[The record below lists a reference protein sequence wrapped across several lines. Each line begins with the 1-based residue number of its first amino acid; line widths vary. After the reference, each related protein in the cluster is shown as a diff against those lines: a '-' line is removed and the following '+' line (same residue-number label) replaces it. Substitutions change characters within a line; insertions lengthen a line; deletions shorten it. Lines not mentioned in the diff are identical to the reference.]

1 MCLTSLTAYHARIP
15 LKRPVKHASHT
26 RQENDTLLIRAELD
40 DGTTG
45 WGEGLPREYV
55 TGETIDSCFET
66 LRAINLS
73 PLAAKTEAFVQILLA
88 LHSLRLP
95 APTPGGRDCFG
106 NTVRC
111 ALELALFDAGARHD
125 RVSLGVLLELA
136 ACLAVSECAPGNPS
150 SVNDLLTRSAPLA
163 GRQHVRYSTAITS
176 VKPWKEAA
184 AALAFRLYGF
194 EQCKVKVG
202 VPGQDE
208 PASLRRIRRWA
219 GPKMDLRIDAN
230 EAWPPDEVERRVEAL
245 RPYGIT
251 AVEQPVAH
259 EHVGSLAAIRPRLGV
274 PVMLDESL
282 CSLSDADR
290 AINEGLCDLFNIR
303 LSKCGGFLNSLTLAA
318 KAKAAG
324 LGYQLG
330 CMVGETGI
338 LSAAGRHFACA
349 IDGIRYLE
357 GSFDRHL
364 VAEPLTKEDLT
375 FRRGGLAPALN
386 GPGLGITINEPALRR
401 VTIRTEHFRL

>member
-1 MCLTSLTAYHARIP
+1 MRLTSLTAYHVRIP
-15 LKRPVKHASHT
+15 LKRAVKHASYA
-26 RQENDTLLIRAELD
+26 RRENDTLLIRAELD

-45 WGEGLPREYV
+45 WGEGLPRAYV
-55 TGETIDSCFET
+55 TGETIESCFET
-66 LRAINLS
+66 LRAIDLS
-73 PLAAKTEAFVQILLA
+73 QVAGSTEMGGQLIER
-88 LHSLRLP
+88 LRDFRMP
-95 APTPGGRDCFG
+95 VAPTGQRDCFG
-106 NTVRC
+106 HTVRC
-111 ALELALFDAGARHD
+111 AVELAIFDAAARYD
-125 RVSLGVLLELA
+125 RVPFRVLLELA
-136 ACLAVSECAPGNPS
+136 ACLIVKGDPVATGLFRP
-150 SVNDLLTRSAPLA
+150 RPLFS
-163 GRQHVRYSTAITS
+163 RPESVRYSTAITS

-184 AALAFRLYGF
+184 SSLAFRLYGF

-202 VPGQDE
+202 VPEQDE
-208 PASLRRIRRWA
+208 PASLRRIRRCA
-219 GPKMDLRIDAN
+219 GPQMDLRIDAN

-259 EHVGSLAAIRPRLGV
+259 ENAGRLTTIRPRLSV

-290 AINEGLCDLFNIR
+290 AIEHGLCDLFNIR

-338 LSAAGRHFACA
+338 LSAAGRHFACSVA
-349 IDGIRYLE
+349 GIRYLE

-364 VAEPLTKEDLT
+364 VAEPLTKQDLT
-375 FRRGGLAPALN
+375 FGRGGLAPALA
-386 GPGLGITINEPALRR
+386 GPGLGITIDEPALTR
-401 VTIRTEHFRL
+401 VTKRTERFNL

>member
-1 MCLTSLTAYHARIP
+1 MRLASLTAYHARIP
-15 LKRPVKHASHT
+15 LKRPVKHASHA
-26 RQENDTLLIRAELD
+26 RRENDTLLIRAELD

-55 TGETIDSCFET
+55 TGETIDCCFET
-66 LRAINLS
+66 LAATNLS
-73 PLAAKTEAFVQILLA
+73 PLAGSFFGLA
-88 LHSLRLP
+88 DAIVGFHHLDLPP
-95 APTPGGRDCFG
+95 APAGARDCFG

-111 ALELALFDAGARHD
+111 ALELAVLDAAARFEGVP
-125 RVSLGVLLELA
+125 VSAITNLIPEA
-136 ACLAVSECAPGNPS
+136 API
-150 SVNDLLTRSAPLA
+150 
-163 GRQHVRYSTAITS
+163 RQNRQTVRYSTAITS

-184 AALAFRLYGF
+184 AAFAFRLYGF
-194 EQCKVKVG
+194 EKCKVKVG

-208 PASLRRIRRWA
+208 PASLRRIRRCA

-245 RPYGIT
+245 RRFGIT
-251 AVEQPVAH
+251 AVEQPVAQ
-259 EHVGSLAAIRPRLGV
+259 ENVGSLAAIRPRLGI

-282 CSLSDADR
+282 CSLADADR
-290 AINEGLCDLFNIR
+290 AIGEGLCDLFNIR
-303 LSKCGGFLNSLTLAA
+303 LSKCGGFINSLTLAA

-349 IDGIRYLE
+349 VAGIRYLE

-375 FRRGGLAPALN
+375 FGHGGLAPALE
-386 GPGLGITINEPALRR
+386 GPGLGITIDETALAR
-401 VTIRTEHFRL
+401 VTVRTESLRL